1 MRRLILVLCSTLAAS
16 SVGAQI
22 VRPRYSLND
31 PVAFVSLGMAFQQSF
46 QMTDGTTSTTWQF
59 SNATPYVASLEK
71 ALSGGASLGL
81 RASTA
86 KIPLRYTSSGGA
98 SDADAN
104 VSQGF
109 LTLHV
114 ASGSSFHSV
123 LELSAGA
130 TMFSNFRAQAGGA
143 KLPPNSPDYDFSFG
157 FGYGFGYSFNPRFA
171 IDVVQD
177 VTTSLHQ
184 KTGLAAG
191 DDSSIRLHS
200 TRVVGRFGLGGRR

>member
-1 MRRLILVLCSTLAAS
+1 MRRFYLVLFLSLAADTL
-16 SVGAQI
+16 GAQI
-22 VRPRYSLND
+22 GRSRYSFND
-31 PVAFVSLGMAFQQSF
+31 PAAFVSVGMAFQQSF
-46 QMTDGTTSTTWQF
+46 QMTDGTTNTTWQF
-59 SNATPYVASLEK
+59 SNAQPWVASIEK
-71 ALSGGASLGL
+71 ALSGGASLGI

-86 KIPLRYTSSGGA
+86 KIPLKYASPTGA
-98 SDADAN
+98 SDAEAN

-130 TMFSNFRAQAGGA
+130 TMFSNFRTQSAGT
-143 KLPPNSPDYDFSFG
+143 KLAPSSPDYDFSFG
-157 FGYGFGYSFNPRFA
+157 FGYGFGYAFNQRFA
-171 IDVVQD
+171 VDVVQD
-177 VTTSLHQ
+177 ITTSLHQ

-200 TRVVGRFGLGGRR
+200 TRLVARLGLGGGR